1 MRVPKLPEGLDREIR
16 LLGGAAPLSSR
27 KTGYLLRV
35 AHMIPIIFPAL
46 RGRDTAHQG
55 LYSMASLAS
64 LDSQMH
70 GNNYIFLTDDNNI
83 KSSKET
89 DTNISKIIKIN
100 KRYKFYIMRVPKL

>member
-70 GNNYIFLTDDNNI
+70 GNNYIFFHIT
-83 KSSKET
+83 
-89 DTNISKIIKIN
+89 
-100 KRYKFYIMRVPKL
+100 RYKRFFIEYRRLYYKCTDIE

>member
-70 GNNYIFLTDDNNI
+70 GNNYIFSDQLT
-83 KSSKET
+83 
-89 DTNISKIIKIN
+89 
-100 KRYKFYIMRVPKL
+100 Y

>member
-70 GNNYIFLTDDNNI
+70 GNNYILFNENKENKKQKKNKKKKKKKIKKKKKKKIFKVFFLI
-83 KSSKET
+83 
-89 DTNISKIIKIN
+89 
-100 KRYKFYIMRVPKL
+100 